1 MLQMTLKQAATILG
15 LNPAEQSET
24 TFTGVSIDTRTLTP
38 GNLFV
43 AIRGERVDGHA
54 FLAQAAQQG
63 ASAALVEAPV
73 ASPLPQLVVP
83 DVVAALGTLSAHW
96 RQQFKLP
103 VIAVTGSNGK
113 TTVKNMIAAIM
124 AAACHDD
131 ANHVLATQGT
141 LNNHLGLPLTL
152 SRLNAL
158 HQYAVIEMGMN
169 HFGEIAYL
177 TGLTHPDV
185 AVITNAGPSHL
196 EGVGDLAGVA
206 RAKGEIFEGLA
217 SNGLAILNRD
227 DDFYTYWQKL
237 IPNHRFLT
245 FGQHP
250 EANVRT
256 SSIGGQQ
263 RLHTPVGEIDVRLP
277 LLGEHNIL
285 NMQAAAAACI
295 AINIDLVAIKNGL
308 EHLQPAPGRMQ
319 VHRLAN
325 DVTIID
331 DTYNANPLSLTAA
344 IRVLND
350 FAGKKILVLADM
362 KELGPDAK
370 AIHLEMGEKI
380 RASGIDYL
388 FTYGE
393 LSAQTAQS
401 FGDGAYHFNEQH
413 KLLNALKPFLYN
425 PTTILIKGSRSMHME
440 KVVLGLTTESLPG
453 TANTREH
460 SHSQ

>member
-1 MLQMTLKQAATILG
+1 MLQMTLQQAATILG
-15 LNPAEQSET
+15 LNTTEQSST
-24 TFTGVSIDTRTLTP
+24 LFSGISIDTRTLTP

-43 AIRGERVDGHA
+43 AIHGERVDGHA

-63 ASAALVEAPV
+63 ASAALVETRV
-73 ASPLPQLVVP
+73 DSTLPQLVVP
-83 DVVAALGTLSAHW
+83 DVVAALGQLSAHW
-96 RQQFKLP
+96 RQQFQLP

-124 AAACHDD
+124 TAACHDD

-152 SRLNAL
+152 SRLTAE

-177 TGLTHPDV
+177 THLTRPDV

-217 SNGLAILNRD
+217 AKGIAILNRD
-227 DDFYTYWQKL
+227 DAFFDYWQQL
-237 IPNHRFLT
+237 IPDHRYIT
-245 FGQHP
+245 FGQHA
-250 EANVRT
+250 EANVRCST
-256 SSIGGQQ
+256 VQGQHY
-263 RLHTPVGEIDVRLP
+263 LHTPVGDIAVRLP
-277 LLGEHNIL
+277 LLGAHNLL

-295 AINIDLVAIKNGL
+295 AINIDLIAIKQGL
-308 EHLQPAPGRMQ
+308 EALKAAPGRMQ

-325 DVTIID
+325 DVVIID

-344 IRVLND
+344 IDALND

-362 KELGPDAK
+362 KELGPEAK
-370 AIHLEMGEKI
+370 TIHLEMGDKI
-380 RASGIDYL
+380 RDAGIDYL

-393 LSAQTAQS
+393 LSAHTAQR

-440 KVVLGLTTESLPG
+440 KVVQGLTTETLPG

-460 SHSQ
+460 RVC